1 MFIQYDL
8 HSSAFFF
15 FFFHISLK
23 FIYYASLPE
32 LTVNTCESETQYEM

>member
-8 HSSAFFF
+8 HSSAFFY
-15 FFFHISLK
+15 ISLK